1 MDLDTEPR
9 AELITENKLHSHSG
23 KGH

>member
-9 AELITENKLHSHSG
+9 AELITKNKLHSHSG